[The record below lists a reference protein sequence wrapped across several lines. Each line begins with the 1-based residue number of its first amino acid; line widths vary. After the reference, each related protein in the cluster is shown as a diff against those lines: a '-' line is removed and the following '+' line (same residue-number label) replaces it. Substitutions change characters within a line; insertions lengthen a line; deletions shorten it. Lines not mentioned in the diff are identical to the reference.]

1 MRVALAS
8 IAVIASVSFS
18 VPSLAATVESI
29 EGKVWVNRGAGYQ
42 RVTAPAE
49 IQAGDLIMAGV
60 GAGAEVVYYDECRVK
75 VRPGGL
81 MTVAREPPCETS
93 AAMHLGAGSLKDS
106 PPIFDA
112 PPAYAVP
119 GRDLDVASG
128 VLVGGVIVGGITAA
142 VLSGDDDDDR
152 RRRRRGVSP

>member
-8 IAVIASVSFS
+8 IAVISSVSFS

-60 GAGAEVVYYDECRVK
+60 GGGAEVVYYDECRVK
-75 VRPGGL
+75 VRTGGL
-81 MTVAREPPCETS
+81 VTVAREPPCETS

-106 PPIFDA
+106 PPIYDA
-112 PPAYAVP
+112 PPPVYAEP
-119 GRDLDVASG
+119 GFDFAVASG
-128 VLVGGVIVGGITAA
+128 VLVGAVIGAGITAA
-142 VLSGDDDDDR
+142 VLAGDDDDR